1 MSRIRRLLCKQSDV
15 ADGAARG
22 IVIIHGAHRRDTV
35 LVSRGGQLYAY
46 VNSCPHQNTPLET
59 FPDRFL
65 NQDGSL
71 LICSMHGARFRVED
85 GFCIS
90 GPCAGRFLKLADI
103 EIESGDVYL
112 LI

>member
-1 MSRIRRLLCKQSDV
+1 MSGIKRFLCKRSDV

-22 IVIIHGAHRRDTV
+22 IEIVHGAHRRDTV
-35 LVSRGGQLYAY
+35 LVSRDGQLHAY

-59 FPDRFL
+59 FPDKFL
-65 NQDGSL
+65 NADGSL

-90 GPCAGRFLKLADI
+90 GPCEGRSLKAADVVI
-103 EIESGDVYL
+103 ENGDVYL